1 MMSIL
6 LARVARLPAGVAR
19 PSARGA
25 TFDLQRVTRPMPRVL
40 YYIVCSIIAV
50 LFIFPIFWSVFTS
63 FKSPADASAS
73 PSNFI
78 PSHFSFA
85 NYLHLASYGSGLGT
99 YLFNSS
105 VVAIGTVLGT
115 LLLSVMAGYGF
126 SRFSFPGKNVL
137 FMVILSTLMIPFQS
151 ILTPLFL
158 VLHSFHL
165 QNTLVGLALVY
176 ITFQLPFG
184 IFVMRNAFDTV
195 PRELEEAGLVDGC
208 TTVSVVYRVMLTLV
222 LPGIVT
228 VALFAFFNSWNE
240 FLAALIFM
248 NSSSKYTLPI
258 LLLNAQSG
266 LFGTIDWG
274 ALQAG
279 VAISMFP
286 CLVLFL
292 LLQKYYISGL
302 VAGSV
307 KG

>member
-6 LARVARLPAGVAR
+6 PGSVTRLPARSSTIERRLITRQRIIR
-19 PSARGA
+19 P
-25 TFDLQRVTRPMPRVL
+25 LPRVL
-40 YYIVCSIIAV
+40 YYIVCTILAV
-50 LFIFPIFWSVFTS
+50 IFIFPLFWSVFTS
-63 FKSPADASAS
+63 FKTPAEASAS
-73 PSNFI
+73 PPNII
-78 PSHFSFA
+78 PSHLSFS
-85 NYLHLASYGSGLGT
+85 NYIHLASYGSGLST

-105 VVAIGTVLGT
+105 IVAIGTVFGT
-115 LLLSVMAGYGF
+115 LLLSGLAGYGF
-126 SRFSFPGKNVL
+126 SRFNFPGKNVVFL
-137 FMVILSTLMIPFQS
+137 VILSTLMIPFQS

-158 VLHSFHL
+158 VLHLLHL
-165 QNTLVGLALVY
+165 QNSLLGLALVY

-208 TTVSVVYRVMLTLV
+208 TTVSVIYRVMLSLV
-222 LPGIVT
+222 TPGLVT

-248 NSSSKYTLPI
+248 TDNSKYTLPI

-266 LFGTIDWG
+266 LFGTVDWG

-279 VAISMFP
+279 VTIAMLP
-286 CLVLFL
+286 CLILFL